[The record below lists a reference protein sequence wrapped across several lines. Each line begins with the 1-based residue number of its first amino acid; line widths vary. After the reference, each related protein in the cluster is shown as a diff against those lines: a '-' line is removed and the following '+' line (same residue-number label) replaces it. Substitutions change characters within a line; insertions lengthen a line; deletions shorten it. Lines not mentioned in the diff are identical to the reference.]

1 MIIAGDERK
10 ETTNDTQRP
19 EIEIEAETETETETG
34 VSGATSTSSVPPLGV
49 VLSVGGGDG
58 DGDGNT
64 QEVEVELLAPMPAAY
79 REESDEEDTLLL
91 VESGQVVQ
99 NISANNVVVIEEWT
113 YGERKIMDRIED
125 PHGEHAHGF
134 YEVIIPEEHDET

>member
-10 ETTNDTQRP
+10 EATNNTQRP
-19 EIEIEAETETETETG
+19 EIEAETETETETG

-64 QEVEVELLAPMPAAY
+64 QEVELLAPMPAAY
-79 REESDEEDTLLL
+79 REERDEEDTLLL

-99 NISANNVVVIEEWT
+99 NISANNVMVIEEWT